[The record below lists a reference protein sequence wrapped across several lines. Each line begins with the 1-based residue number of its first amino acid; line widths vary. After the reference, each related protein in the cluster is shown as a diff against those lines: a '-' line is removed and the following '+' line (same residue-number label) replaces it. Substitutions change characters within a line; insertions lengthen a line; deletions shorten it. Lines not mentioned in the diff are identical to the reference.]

1 MPIGKAIQ
9 FLPFRNPAES
19 CTHGKEVSALRRGGN
34 AFDIF
39 YFPLDIHAH
48 SAYTQY
54 IQYILR
60 KRTHRHTRVGL
71 YRPQTGDDEKMNI
84 HLSLQSEIPTY
95 EQIKVQIKAQIL
107 NGQLTPDQPLT
118 SMRQL
123 ARDLRVSVITTTRA
137 YSDLEAEGL
146 IYTVQGR
153 GCFVKGDAEMVRRQ
167 YLQSIDEALGAAVEK
182 GKAAGLSLAQL
193 QDRLEEA
200 FHEQCH

>member
-1 MPIGKAIQ
+1 
-9 FLPFRNPAES
+9 
-19 CTHGKEVSALRRGGN
+19 
-34 AFDIF
+34 
-39 YFPLDIHAH
+39 
-48 SAYTQY
+48 
-54 IQYILR
+54 
-60 KRTHRHTRVGL
+60 
-71 YRPQTGDDEKMNI
+71 MNI

-146 IYTVQGR
+146 LYTVQGR